1 MQKYKNFYPNSAYF
15 IVCLIITVVFD
26 LVLAVW
32 SIIAFI
38 PVPKSPFNGLL
49 LVMPIT
55 LCIVITFCIVRMINL
70 KFIFYKNYFIIP
82 NGAHG
87 EKLKKAQRIVYY
99 SKVTD
104 VELGSILF
112 IPHLMIYCGKK
123 TVAVNLILFSGKRMR
138 NIVAFI
144 NAQRVKTNTVKD
156 EKK

>member
-1 MQKYKNFYPNSAYF
+1 MQKYKTFYPNSAYF
-15 IVCLIITVVFD
+15 IVFLIIFVVFD
-26 LVLAVW
+26 LFLAVW
-32 SIIAFI
+32 SIIDFI
-38 PVPKSPFNGLL
+38 TVPKSPFIGLL
-49 LVMPIT
+49 LVIPIT
-55 LCIVITFCIVRMINL
+55 FFIVRMINL

-82 NGAHG
+82 NGAYG

>member
-1 MQKYKNFYPNSAYF
+1 MQKYKTFYPNSAYF
-15 IVCLIITVVFD
+15 IVFLIITVVVD
-26 LVLAVW
+26 LILAVW
-32 SIIAFI
+32 SIIVFI
-38 PVPKSPFNGLL
+38 TAPITGLFGLL
-49 LVMPIT
+49 LVIPIT
-55 LCIVITFCIVRMINL
+55 FFIVRMINL
-70 KFIFYKNYFIIP
+70 KFIFYKDYFIIP
-82 NGAHG
+82 NGTYG

-144 NAQRVKTNTVKD
+144 NALRVKTNTIKD

>member
-32 SIIAFI
+32 SIIVFI
-38 PVPKSPFNGLL
+38 TVPKSPFNGLL

-55 LCIVITFCIVRMINL
+55 FCIVITYCIVRMINL

-82 NGAHG
+82 NGAYG

-123 TVAVNLILFSGKRMR
+123 TVAVNLI
-138 NIVAFI
+138 
-144 NAQRVKTNTVKD
+144 
-156 EKK
+156 

>member
-26 LVLAVW
+26 LFLAVW
-32 SIIAFI
+32 SIIDFI
-38 PVPKSPFNGLL
+38 TVPKSPFNGLL
-49 LVMPIT
+49 LVIPIT
-55 LCIVITFCIVRMINL
+55 YCIVRMINL

-82 NGAHG
+82 TGPYRQI
-87 EKLKKAQRIVYY
+87 LKKAQRIVYY

>member
-1 MQKYKNFYPNSAYF
+1 MQKYKTFYPNSAYF
-15 IVCLIITVVFD
+15 IVFLIIFVVFD
-26 LVLAVW
+26 LFLAVW
-32 SIIAFI
+32 SIIDFI
-38 PVPKSPFNGLL
+38 TVPKSPFIGLL
-49 LVMPIT
+49 LVIPIT
-55 LCIVITFCIVRMINL
+55 FFIVRMINL

-82 NGAHG
+82 NGAYG

-123 TVAVNLILFSGKRMR
+123 KVAVNVILFSGKRMR